1 MNLTVHM
8 RTPPGLHGR
17 RAAARAGIHG
27 FTLIEL
33 MVTVVITAILVT
45 IATSAYSS
53 FVLKAHRTDA
63 KSALLNIAALEERY
77 LSAGV
82 NGACY
87 SSTPTDVGYSGG
99 PGSWSATQG
108 ITVGNGYYQVFLTTP
123 AAQLC
128 GTIAA
133 AGTTATPASFS
144 ISASP
149 VPGSQQVN
157 DTACAV
163 YMVTST
169 GSRTATTSGGTDNT
183 TACWN

>member
-1 MNLTVHM
+1 MNPIVNK

-17 RAAARAGIHG
+17 GAAARAGMHG

-33 MVTVVITAILVT
+33 MVTLVVASILVT

-63 KSALLNIAALEERY
+63 KSALLNIAALEERF

-87 SSTPTDVGYSGG
+87 SSSPTDVGYPPG
-99 PGSWSATQG
+99 PWSATQG
-108 ITVGNGYYQVFLTTP
+108 ITVGNGYYQVFLTTS
-123 AAQLC
+123 AANLC
-128 GTIAA
+128 GTIAGT
-133 AGTTATPASFS
+133 GTTATPAQFT
-144 ISASP
+144 ITASP
-149 VPGSQQVN
+149 IPGTQQAK

-163 YMVTST
+163 YTVTST
-169 GSRTATTSGGTDNT
+169 GARTATTSGGADNST
-183 TACWN
+183 QCWN